1 MRILRAASRIDVIFI
16 NTSYNNGQ
24 FFDEL
29 NQKQLQAF
37 SRHISA
43 FRSILF

>member
-24 FFDEL
+24 FFEEL
-29 NQKQLQAF
+29 NQKKLQAF